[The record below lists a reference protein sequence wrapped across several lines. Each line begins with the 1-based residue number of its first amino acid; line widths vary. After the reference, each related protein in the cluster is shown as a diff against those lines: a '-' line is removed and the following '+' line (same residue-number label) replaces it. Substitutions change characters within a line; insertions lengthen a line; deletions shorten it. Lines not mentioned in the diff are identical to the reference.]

1 MKNNHSNRLLV
12 FMGIAAVGLTTLAWK
27 ANQSGQSIQPAAD
40 TIPKSKKSAVAP
52 SKENKKDFD
61 KELDDLD
68 RTMLN
73 LRTMPDIDF
82 GKVQADIDASMK
94 KMDEQLSK
102 HNLDME
108 KIQQQLQESLSKIDT
123 KKMDAELKAAM
134 KNLENVDLEKIQ
146 EELKASLS
154 TIDEK
159 RMKSDLQASLKE
171 LDKIDLEKMKK
182 EIEHSLE
189 QVKTKVDAE
198 EISRKVRESLSKVDL
213 DKVKGDMQKVRDEME
228 KNKDNMKLDFD
239 KMRNDLEKTKVELK
253 GYQEMVYKME
263 ADGLLKTNS
272 DYKIEY
278 KDGQLFINGDKQ
290 SMEVTNKYKKY
301 FPKDGIT
308 IRKEKGD
315 MNINIQ

>member
-27 ANQSGQSIQPAAD
+27 GNQSGQSFQSAAD
-40 TIPKSKKSAVAP
+40 TIPKSNKSAAAP

-82 GKVQADIDASMK
+82 GKMQADIDASMK

-102 HNLDME
+102 HNLDIE
-108 KIQQQLQESLSKIDT
+108 KMQQQLQESLSKIDM
-123 KKMDAELKAAM
+123 KKMDADLKAAM
-134 KNLENVDLEKIQ
+134 KNLENLDLEKMQ

-159 RMKSDLQASLKE
+159 KMKSDLQASLKE

-182 EIEHSLE
+182 EVEHSLE

-198 EISRKVRESLSKVDL
+198 EISRKVKESLSKVDM
-213 DKVKGDMQKVRDEME
+213 DKVKGGMQKVREEME

-239 KMRNDLEKTKVELK
+239 KMRKDLEKTKVELK